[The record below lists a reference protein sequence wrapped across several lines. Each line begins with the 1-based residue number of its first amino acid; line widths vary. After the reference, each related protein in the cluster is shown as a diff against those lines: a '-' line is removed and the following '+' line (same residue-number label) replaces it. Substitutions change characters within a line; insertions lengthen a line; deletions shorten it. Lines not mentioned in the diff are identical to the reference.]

1 MVPTSPSSNWQA
13 RRLGRGKSS
22 IIRQDQNQ
30 DQRQKGAMV
39 PSQLQSRAQGI
50 PFLGC
55 YSACVLSPWVC
66 SRRCCVG
73 KGPQGEP
80 AVLPA
85 ATQITALC
93 VEGSSPSWL
102 CKGDTARKGDVAQ
115 RVEMHKEPGG
125 CQAGELCAAT
135 PQLPGHSSHSPLC
148 LFQLSRGCGPILA
161 QVLLDVLCLVSPP
174 CASLFWPLQH
184 NVISSLGAAQL

>member
-13 RRLGRGKSS
+13 RRLGRAASLDKIKIKTKGKKV
-22 IIRQDQNQ
+22 QWFP
-30 DQRQKGAMV
+30 
-39 PSQLQSRAQGI
+39 PSSRAEPRESPFWVAIVLEFCPPGSAAIGVVQGRD
-50 PFLGC
+50 L
-55 YSACVLSPWVC
+55 W
-66 SRRCCVG
+66 
-73 KGPQGEP
+73 QGEP

-85 ATQITALC
+85 PIQITALC

-102 CKGDTARKGDVAQ
+102 CKGDTARKGDVPQ

-135 PQLPGHSSHSPLC
+135 PQLPGHSPHSPLC

-161 QVLLDVLCLVSPP
+161 QVLLDILRLVSPP